1 MALVLSRKPAI
12 CLESDND
19 YRKVIF
25 EGKTITKSLFDGV
38 ENCAE
43 FTKVT
48 IPENVEG
55 VTGDAFEEFVNL
67 QEAEICGYV
76 YEVKRSLGGGVTRD
90 IDWKKPTVL
99 AEHLRSGCYVEI
111 KRGRSWSDWN

>member
-12 CLESDND
+12 LLENDDD
-19 YRKVIF
+19 YRKIIF
-25 EGKTITKSLFDGV
+25 EGKTITKSLFADI

-55 VTGDAFEEFVNL
+55 IRGDAFEEFVNL
-67 QEAEICGYV
+67 QEAEILGYV
-76 YEVKRSLGGGVTRD
+76 EGVERSLGTVATLD
-90 IDWKKPTVL
+90 IDWKDSAVL

-111 KRGRSWSDWN
+111 KRAMSWRDWN

>member
-12 CLESDND
+12 LLENDDD
-19 YRKVIF
+19 YRKVTF
-25 EGKTITKSLFDGV
+25 DGKTICKSLFDGV

-55 VTGDAFEEFVNL
+55 VRGDAFEEFVNL
-67 QEAEICGYV
+67 REAEILGDV
-76 YEVKRSLGGGVTRD
+76 YEVKRSLGGGGTLGV
-90 IDWKKPTVL
+90 DWKKPAVL

-111 KRGRSWSDWN
+111 KRAMSWRDWN

>member
-12 CLESDND
+12 WLENDDD
-19 YRKVIF
+19 YRTVIF
-25 EGKTITKSLFDGV
+25 EGKTICKSLFADID
-38 ENCAE
+38 NCAE

-48 IPENVEG
+48 IPENVVG

-67 QEAEICGYV
+67 QEAEIWGYV

-90 IDWKKPTVL
+90 INWKNSAEL
-99 AEHLRSGCYVEI
+99 AEHLMSGCYVEI
-111 KRGRSWSDWN
+111 KRGGSWRDWN

>member
-1 MALVLSRKPAI
+1 MALVLSKKPAI
-12 CLESDND
+12 YLEND
-19 YRKVIF
+19 DDYSTVIF
-25 EGKTITKSLFDGV
+25 EGKTITKSLFADID
-38 ENCAE
+38 NCAE

-67 QEAEICGYV
+67 REVEILGYV
-76 YEVKRSLGGGVTRD
+76 YEVKRSLGGSVILD
-90 IDWKKPTVL
+90 INWKRPTVL

-111 KRGRSWSDWN
+111 KRGLSWRDWN

>member
-12 CLESDND
+12 LLENDDD
-19 YRKVIF
+19 YRQIIF

-48 IPENVEG
+48 IPENVVGIRGE
-55 VTGDAFEEFVNL
+55 AFEDFANL
-67 QEAEICGYV
+67 QEAEIWGYV
-76 YEVKRSLGGGVTRD
+76 EGVERSLGTVASLN

-111 KRGRSWSDWN
+111 KRAMSWRDWN

>member
-1 MALVLSRKPAI
+1 MALVLSKKLAI
-12 CLESDND
+12 CLENDDD
-19 YRKVIF
+19 YRKIIF
-25 EGKTITKSLFDGV
+25 EGKTITKSLFADI

-55 VTGDAFEEFVNL
+55 IDEDAFEDFVNL
-67 QEAEICGYV
+67 REAEILGYV
-76 YEVKRSLGGGVTRD
+76 EGVERSLGTVATLD
-90 IDWKKPTVL
+90 IDWENPAEL

-111 KRGRSWSDWN
+111 KRAMSWRDWN

>member
-12 CLESDND
+12 YLENDDD
-19 YRKVIF
+19 YRKIIF
-25 EGKTITKSLFDGV
+25 EGKTITKSLFADI

-55 VTGDAFEEFVNL
+55 VRGDAFEEFVNL
-67 QEAEICGYV
+67 REVEIWGYV
-76 YEVKRSLGGGVTRD
+76 EGVERSLGTVASLD
-90 IDWKKPTVL
+90 INWKDPVEL
-99 AEHLRSGCYVEI
+99 AEHLRSGSYVEI

>member
-12 CLESDND
+12 LLENDDD
-19 YRKVIF
+19 YRKIIF
-25 EGKTITKSLFDGV
+25 EGKTITKSPFADI

-55 VTGDAFEEFVNL
+55 IRGDAFEEFVNL
-67 QEAEICGYV
+67 QEAEIWGYV
-76 YEVKRSLGGGVTRD
+76 EGVERSLGRVASLN
-90 IDWKKPTVL
+90 IDWKRPTVL
-99 AEHLRSGCYVEI
+99 AEHLRSGSYVEI
-111 KRGRSWSDWN
+111 KRERSWRDWN

>member
-12 CLESDND
+12 WLENDDD
-19 YRKVIF
+19 YRTVIF
-25 EGKTITKSLFDGV
+25 EGKTITKSLFADI

-48 IPENVEG
+48 IPENVVG
-55 VTGDAFEEFVNL
+55 VRGDAFEEFVNL
-67 QEAEICGYV
+67 QEAEIWGYV
-76 YEVKRSLGGGVTRD
+76 EGVERSLGTVATLD
-90 IDWKKPTVL
+90 IDWKRPTVL

-111 KRGRSWSDWN
+111 KRAMSWRDWN

>member
-12 CLESDND
+12 YLENDDD
-19 YRKVIF
+19 YRKIIF
-25 EGKTITKSLFDGV
+25 EGKTICKSLFANI

-55 VTGDAFEEFVNL
+55 VTGDTFEEFVNL
-67 QEAEICGYV
+67 REVEILGYV
-76 YEVKRSLGGGVTRD
+76 EGVERSLGTVATLD
-90 IDWKKPTVL
+90 IDWKDSAVL

>member
-1 MALVLSRKPAI
+1 MALVLSKKPAI
-12 CLESDND
+12 FLENDDD

-25 EGKTITKSLFDGV
+25 EGTTITKSLFADI

-55 VTGDAFEEFVNL
+55 IDEDAFEDFVNL
-67 QEAEICGYV
+67 REAEIWGYV
-76 YEVKRSLGGGVTRD
+76 YEVKRSLGGGGTLGV
-90 IDWKKPTVL
+90 DWKKPTVL

-111 KRGRSWSDWN
+111 KRAMSWRDWN

>member
-12 CLESDND
+12 LLENDDD
-19 YRKVIF
+19 YRTVIF
-25 EGKTITKSLFDGV
+25 EGKTITKSLFADID
-38 ENCAE
+38 NCAE

-55 VTGDAFEEFVNL
+55 VRGDAFEEFVNL
-67 QEAEICGYV
+67 QEAEIWGYV
-76 YEVKRSLGGGVTRD
+76 EGVERSLGTVASLN
-90 IDWKKPTVL
+90 IDWKRPTVL

-111 KRGRSWSDWN
+111 KRAMSWRDWN

>member
-12 CLESDND
+12 FLESDD
-19 YRKVIF
+19 DHRQVIF
-25 EGKTITKSLFDGV
+25 EGKTITKSLFADI

-55 VTGDAFEEFVNL
+55 VTGDAFEDFANL
-67 QEAEICGYV
+67 QEAEILGSV
-76 YEVKRSLGGGVTRD
+76 EGVERSLGTVATLD
-90 IDWKKPTVL
+90 IDWKNPAEL
-99 AEHLRSGCYVEI
+99 AEHLKSGCYIVV
-111 KRGRSWSDWN
+111 KRMRSWRDWN

>member
-19 YRKVIF
+19 CRKIIF
-25 EGKTITKSLFDGV
+25 EGKTITKSLFADI

-55 VTGDAFEEFVNL
+55 VRGDAFEEFVNL
-67 QEAEICGYV
+67 QEAEIWGDV
-76 YEVKRSLGGGVTRD
+76 EGVERSLGTVATLD
-90 IDWKKPTVL
+90 IDWENPAEL
-99 AEHLRSGCYVEI
+99 AAHIKSGCYIVV
-111 KRGRSWSDWN
+111 KRRRSWRDWN

>member
-1 MALVLSRKPAI
+1 MALVLSRKPVI
-12 CLESDND
+12 YLENDDD
-19 YRKVIF
+19 YRTVIF
-25 EGKTITKSLFDGV
+25 DGKTITKSLFDGV

-67 QEAEICGYV
+67 REAEIWGYV
-76 YEVKRSLGGGVTRD
+76 EGVERSLGTVASLD
-90 IDWKKPTVL
+90 IDWKDPAVL
-99 AEHLRSGCYVEI
+99 VEHLRSGCYVEI
-111 KRGRSWSDWN
+111 KRGLSWRDWN

>member
-1 MALVLSRKPAI
+1 MALVISKKPAI
-12 CLESDND
+12 CLENDDD

-25 EGKTITKSLFDGV
+25 EGTTITKSLFADI

-55 VTGDAFEEFVNL
+55 IDEDAFEDFVNL
-67 QEAEICGYV
+67 REAEIWGSV
-76 YEVKRSLGGGVTRD
+76 EGVERSLGTVATLD
-90 IDWKKPTVL
+90 IDWENPAEF
-99 AEHLRSGCYVEI
+99 AEHLKSGCYIEI
-111 KRGRSWSDWN
+111 KRGRSWRDWN

>member
-1 MALVLSRKPAI
+1 MALVISRKPAI
-12 CLESDND
+12 FLESDD
-19 YRKVIF
+19 DHRQVIF
-25 EGKTITKSLFDGV
+25 EGKTITKSLFADI

-55 VTGDAFEEFVNL
+55 VRGDAFEDFANL
-67 QEAEICGYV
+67 QEAEICGDV
-76 YEVKRSLGGGVTRD
+76 EGVERSLGRVASLN

-99 AEHLRSGCYVEI
+99 AEHLKSGCYVEI
-111 KRGRSWSDWN
+111 KRAMSWRDWN

>member
-12 CLESDND
+12 YLENDDD
-19 YRKVIF
+19 YRKIIF
-25 EGKTITKSLFDGV
+25 EGKTITKSLFADI

-43 FTKVT
+43 FTKIT

-55 VTGDAFEEFVNL
+55 VRNDAFEEFVNL
-67 QEAEICGYV
+67 QEAEILGYV
-76 YEVKRSLGGGVTRD
+76 EGVERSLGAVASLD
-90 IDWKKPTVL
+90 INWKDPAVL

-111 KRGRSWSDWN
+111 KRAMSWRDWN